1 MMINDGAMGYRYI
14 LYTTVYCVHGRVY
27 HYTIYTHTRLD
38 YTLSG
43 WVSPIF
49 SHFLSHTWYTGK
61 GLLAYSMD
69 LARSMFKAVLSIG
82 FESHCHVRI
91 LSGSWRPKCRN
102 SPGELQSLREN
113 KTNLSCLNANCNLGF
128 SPPYPVP
135 RITQGTGDL
144 RQQRSSTWTCF
155 RHVRRRNRFGSHLRG
170 YQW

>member
-1 MMINDGAMGYRYI
+1 MVG
-14 LYTTVYCVHGRVY
+14 YTTIPFIHI
-27 HYTIYTHTRLD
+27 HDSTIHCQAGFLPFSSTH
-38 YTLSG
+38 
-43 WVSPIF
+43 W
-49 SHFLSHTWYTGK
+49 HTWYTGK

-82 FESHCHVRI
+82 FESHCYVRI

-113 KTNLSCLNANCNLGF
+113 KTNWSCLNVNCNLGF

-135 RITQGTGDL
+135 RIAQSTGDL